1 MAFFVRRM
9 WMIRTLL
16 NVAVL
21 VALLL
26 ANVQAQKTVKPAT
39 AGGVSPFAPFTQ
51 FSATL
56 TSGLL
61 KDEPRKVYRS
71 GEFFRVDLDGT
82 YHITDLALGTTWS
95 IRAEHCTSVSGPD
108 IRSYPFA
115 AYRGYKV
122 ERFPGEGKETVDGHP
137 CKIENVT
144 FTQKE
149 SGLKTKMKVWKA
161 EDLQGFP
168 VKIELFHPART
179 YTVSYTNV
187 SLDKPDAALFKV
199 PAKCTDFQKG
209 EAKGSKKSAA
219 KPSNTLP
226 KKPKP

>member
-1 MAFFVRRM
+1 M
-9 WMIRTLL
+9 WMIRRLL

-26 ANVQAQKTVKPAT
+26 PKLHAQKAAKPGT
-39 AGGVSPFAPFTQ
+39 ASGDSPFAPFAQ

-71 GEFFRVDLDGT
+71 GKFFRVDLDGT
-82 YHITDLALGTTWS
+82 YHVTDLALGTTWS
-95 IRAEHCTSVSGPD
+95 IRPERCTRVSGPD

-115 AYRGYKV
+115 AYRDYKV
-122 ERFPGEGKETVDGHP
+122 ERFPNEDKETVDGHP

-149 SGLKTKMKVWKA
+149 SGLKTKMKVWRA

-179 YTVSYTNV
+179 MTISYTNV
-187 SLDKPDAALFKV
+187 SLDKPDAALFKL

-209 EAKGSKKSAA
+209 EAKGSKKSG
-219 KPSNTLP
+219 KPSNTPP
-226 KKPKP
+226 KKLEP